1 MTGASDLRARLRGNL
16 LAGNLVAGN
25 LLAHAVLLMGTALF
39 LLPIWLVFVGST
51 LDSGAINRGEIGFL
65 PRLEGLAIYPRLL
78 SPAPG
83 GVPVWRMLALS
94 FAMAL
99 AIAAGKIAVS
109 LLSAYAVAFF
119 RFPGRMLCFWL
130 LFITL
135 MLPVEVRI
143 IPTFA
148 VVADFGM
155 VNTFAGL
162 VLPLTASATATLL
175 FRQAFVLVPDELV
188 EAARMD
194 GAGPWRFLRDVL
206 IPLSRTNM
214 AALFVILFV
223 YGWNQYLWPLVVAT
237 DPRLDTITVGIVR
250 MIGPESRTA
259 WNEVMATAIL
269 AMLPPTLV
277 VLAMLR
283 WFVKGLTESER

>member
-1 MTGASDLRARLRGNL
+1 MTGASDLRARLR
-16 LAGNLVAGN
+16 GNLVAGN

-206 IPLSRTNM
+206 IPLSRTNL

>member
-1 MTGASDLRARLRGNL
+1 MTGADLRARLRGNL
-16 LAGNLVAGN
+16 VAGNLV
-25 LLAHAVLLMGTALF
+25 AHAVLLMGTALF

-51 LDSGAINRGEIGFL
+51 LDSGAINRGDIGLL

>member
-1 MTGASDLRARLRGNL
+1 MTGASDPRTRLRGNL
-16 LAGNLVAGN
+16 V
-25 LLAHAVLLMGTALF
+25 AHAVLLMGTALF

-51 LDSGAINRGEIGFL
+51 LDSGAINRGEIGLL

-99 AIAAGKIAVS
+99 AIAGGKIAVS

-148 VVADFGM
+148 VVADFGL
-155 VNTFAGL
+155 VNSFAGL

-175 FRQAFVLVPDELV
+175 FRQAFLLVPDELV

>member
-1 MTGASDLRARLRGNL
+1 MTGASDPRTRLRGNL
-16 LAGNLVAGN
+16 V
-25 LLAHAVLLMGTALF
+25 AHAVLLMGTALF

-51 LDSGAINRGEIGFL
+51 LDIGAINRGEIGLL

-99 AIAAGKIAVS
+99 AIAGGKIAVS
-109 LLSAYAVAFF
+109 LLSAYAIAFF

-148 VVADFGM
+148 VVADFGL
-155 VNTFAGL
+155 VNSFAGL

>member
-1 MTGASDLRARLRGNL
+1 MKAPALRSPMRGH
-16 LAGNLVAGN
+16 

-51 LDSGAINRGEIGFL
+51 LDSGAINRGDIGLL

>member
-16 LAGNLVAGN
+16 LAGN

-51 LDSGAINRGEIGFL
+51 LDSGAINRGDIGLL

>member
-1 MTGASDLRARLRGNL
+1 MTGAADLRARLRGNFV
-16 LAGNLVAGN
+16 AGNLVA
-25 LLAHAVLLMGTALF
+25 HAVLLLGTALF

-51 LDSGAINRGEIGFL
+51 LDSGAINRGEIGLL

-99 AIAAGKIAVS
+99 AIAVGKIAVS

-148 VVADFGM
+148 VVADFGL
-155 VNTFAGL
+155 VNSFAGL

>member
-1 MTGASDLRARLRGNL
+1 MTGASDPRTRLRGNL
-16 LAGNLVAGN
+16 V
-25 LLAHAVLLMGTALF
+25 AHAVLLMGTALF

-51 LDSGAINRGEIGFL
+51 LDSGAINRGEIGLL
-65 PRLEGLAIYPRLL
+65 PRLEGLSIYPRLL

-99 AIAAGKIAVS
+99 AIAGGKIAVS

-148 VVADFGM
+148 VVADFGL
-155 VNTFAGL
+155 VNSFAGL